1 MLETKVSLTVVV
13 PGATMISKQECLKQ
27 LENSDDESLVFNH
40 QVITVYDKDNK
51 NQKVLHIK
59 TRKCIPASQSLNIC
73 KEAYEAMTASEI
85 PYKVRKVSEWLAM
98 SKKQRLEKH
107 LDDIAAQL
115 GGVVGSYV
123 IFED

>member
-59 TRKCIPASQSLNIC
+59 TRKCIPARQSLNIC
-73 KEAYEAMTASEI
+73 KEAYEAMISSEI

>member
-27 LENSDDESLVFNH
+27 LENSDDESLVLNH

-59 TRKCIPASQSLNIC
+59 TRKCIPARQSLNIC
-73 KEAYEAMTASEI
+73 KEAYEAMTSSEI